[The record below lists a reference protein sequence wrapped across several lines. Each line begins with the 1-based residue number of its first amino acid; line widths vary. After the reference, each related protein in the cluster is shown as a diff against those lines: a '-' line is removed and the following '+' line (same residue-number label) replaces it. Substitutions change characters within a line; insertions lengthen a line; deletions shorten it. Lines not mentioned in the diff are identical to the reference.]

1 MRLFKTHALLN
12 LACML
17 VTAFAPVSN
26 LAAQDVRVRVAPDLL
41 IPLDGGPLGLGGGAS
56 FVMDLGLFDFLAPY
70 LGADVRVVGP
80 SASALDGSL
89 VLASGGA
96 GLGFFAFPMP
106 RIKIGASAGTGIYV
120 GSYTGPEGSATMTGN
135 VFMRAGGEVGY
146 RLSPS
151 LTVSAAGSYIN
162 LMMKQDGAVGSFYKG
177 LALSLVADIGFAS
190 KSSEGRATLQSA
202 ESKPV
207 YPIVAVDY
215 ARNPFGLVTIR
226 NSESAEI
233 RNVEL
238 WFHSEGYTSGPI
250 LCAKVPYLPK
260 GATTTAPLLAS
271 FSEQVMTVTENVR
284 IRGEVRIL
292 YTLLG
297 EPRSAKVETTLSI
310 LNRNALVWTDPKIL
324 ASFVSPNDPA
334 VLDSSKYI
342 AGIVRSRAR
351 QELDSNLQYALGV
364 FEGLRLSGIAW
375 AADPQT
381 PYARMRATAAEVDYV
396 QYPYQTIAYR
406 GGDSDDLAALY
417 ASELESIGVPAAL
430 MPLDGEVIAAFLM
443 SRNESATK
451 GSFSDSGDFMFV
463 DGQAWVPVRVSLLRE
478 GFLRAWAEGAAL
490 VKSTAGAREKFFKL
504 SEAWRR
510 YPPAGVPG
518 IEPATRKPSEEQV
531 KAAFDNAISLVVA
544 KEVVPRAQRMR
555 ASFGAAGGD
564 GRQRNTLGVL
574 YARYGMYAEALAEFQ
589 ASATL
594 GFDKAA
600 VNIGNVAFLMADY
613 RTAAAWFQKAMADS
627 PADVAAIIGLAR
639 SLYELD
645 RYDEADD
652 LFRKATSMM
661 PDLAERYGYLSA
673 RLSGSAARASAVMD
687 RGGGMLWDD

>member
-463 DGQAWVPVRVSLLRE
+463 DGQAWVPVRVSLL
-478 GFLRAWAEGAAL
+478 
-490 VKSTAGAREKFFKL
+490 
-504 SEAWRR
+504 
-510 YPPAGVPG
+510 PAGVPG